1 MLLVVVKK
9 PPSHKVIVSLRELKK
24 ETKKKGVVKLQ
35 KRPIVVV
42 KKYNN
47 TIKDSFQ
54 KQSVGQLHPFL
65 ILGELKLENLVH
77 FKMGLGWTFYIACG
91 WLLGFKGF
99 LTEYA
104 FLSAYSVVSSCLI
117 RELSKA

>member
-35 KRPIVVV
+35 KLPIVVV

-65 ILGELKLENLVH
+65 NLGEIEAGKLGS
-77 FKMGLGWTFYIACG
+77 F
-91 WLLGFKGF
+91 
-99 LTEYA
+99 
-104 FLSAYSVVSSCLI
+104 
-117 RELSKA
+117 

>member
-1 MLLVVVKK
+1 MVLLVVVKK

-77 FKMGLGWTFYIACG
+77 FKMGLG
-91 WLLGFKGF
+91 
-99 LTEYA
+99 
-104 FLSAYSVVSSCLI
+104 
-117 RELSKA
+117 